1 LSQRFSLFF
10 APVFVFCLCQNSS
23 LGDTVSKH
31 LGVDKIALF
40 LPVPD
45 VKFEPHFPATVQNP
59 VNAATGEPLRHN
71 QLYSTG
77 EQIITGQR
85 AHYNTKD
92 FQFTIAPDRGGGPAN
107 CILQFSAG
115 AFSDSNER
123 PLNKHMV
130 TLCAHDVRNELLAV
144 GVDFPTDKARLVR
157 LDVAKNVELSHPVAC
172 YSPVFQAL
180 STRKSVNKLDFGG
193 TGFLAGNTQRQFAFY
208 DKGAEMLAKGHEM
221 AECPVN
227 TLRPELRMLNGRV
240 IKNTIGSQTLDGL
253 QSAWDMLHAVYVH
266 ELERDVFR
274 PVMEQKAEATLNLYD
289 EARFVLDGPSKRKW
303 SAFKDD
309 LGLLFLVKEQG
320 LDAAKHFVVSF
331 LVEDPTSASGKRQ
344 AKRIFAELEKADY
357 AIRMGDAAPD
367 GTPLKELYR
376 ELKRVVM
383 AE

>member
-1 LSQRFSLFF
+1 
-10 APVFVFCLCQNSS
+10 
-23 LGDTVSKH
+23 
-31 LGVDKIALF
+31 
-40 LPVPD
+40 
-45 VKFEPHFPATVQNP
+45 
-59 VNAATGEPLRHN
+59 
-71 QLYSTG
+71 
-77 EQIITGQR
+77 
-85 AHYNTKD
+85 
-92 FQFTIAPDRGGGPAN
+92 
-107 CILQFSAG
+107 
-115 AFSDSNER
+115 
-123 PLNKHMV
+123 MV

-208 DKGAEMLAKGHEM
+208 DKGAEMLAKGHEP

-266 ELERDVFR
+266 EIERDVFR
-274 PVMEQKAEATLNLYD
+274 PKMEQKAEASLNLYD
-289 EARFVLDGPSKRKW
+289 EARFVMDGPSKRKW

-309 LGLLFLVKEQG
+309 LGLLLFVKEQG
-320 LDAAKHFVVSF
+320 LEAAKHFA
-331 LVEDPTSASGKRQ
+331 LTQIVEDPTTPAGKRQ

-357 AIRMGDAAPD
+357 AIRMGDAAPE